1 MNAIQLTSATA
12 KHSDTT
18 TSISKKVIRS
28 TANQGI
34 HSASAQGNHSA
45 AATDFAFPSADEEHA
60 NAQTHFGGIILTLL
74 LGGPLISLSLELDW
88 TYILGTCLF
97 VAGMLAMYTCST
109 LYHAATD
116 IEKKKRLRILD
127 HSSIYVMIAG
137 SYSIICTSVLGGWM
151 GWSLFA
157 FLWTCTIA
165 GIIGK
170 FIAIGKHPRL
180 SLLLYLMMGWVALIV
195 IVPLWRALSHLAFA
209 LVIAEGLAYTIGAY
223 FFKHDEEHAHFH
235 AIWHIFILL
244 GSIFHLLAVMLILVN
259 G

>member
-1 MNAIQLTSATA
+1 MNAIPLPSATA

-18 TSISKKVIRS
+18 TSISKKAIRS
-28 TANQGI
+28 AATQGRP
-34 HSASAQGNHSA
+34 SASAQGSHSA
-45 AATDFAFPSADEEHA
+45 SATEFGFPSADEEHA
-60 NAQTHFGGIILTLL
+60 NAQTHFGGIILTFL

-88 TYILGTCLF
+88 TYILGTCVF
-97 VAGMLAMYTCST
+97 VGGMLAMYTCST

-157 FLWTCTIA
+157 FLWACTIA

-180 SLLLYLMMGWVALIV
+180 SLLLYLLMGWVALIV